1 MWGLMIIS
9 YLCLATSFIL
19 LTLTGL
25 QGYFQFHIIQA
36 NHPQFALFTAIFY
49 MFTETL
55 VMFYFIG
62 SGTAIKK
69 SIKWGSGE
77 PALYEKVK
85 KTKMILFPH
94 LTMNMIFVGI
104 VFILGGAVQTGS
116 VSGWIHGLLFDLAFV
131 HFLYVT
137 ILQHRGFKENV
148 EIIGEIAV
156 VEETASNNSTA

>member
-1 MWGLMIIS
+1 MWGLMIFS
-9 YLCLATSFIL
+9 YLCIAISIFLLA
-19 LTLTGL
+19 LTGL
-25 QGYFQFHIIQA
+25 QGYFQFHLIQA

-69 SIKWGSGE
+69 SIKMGGGD

-94 LTMNMIFVGI
+94 LTMNMIFIGI
-104 VFILGGAVQTGS
+104 VFILGGAVQTGR
-116 VSGWIHGLLFDLAFV
+116 VAGWIHGLLFDLAFI

-148 EIIGEIAV
+148 EIIGEIAI
-156 VEETASNNSTA
+156 VEETATDNSPA

>member
-1 MWGLMIIS
+1 MWGLMIVS
-9 YLCLATSFIL
+9 YLCIAISIVLLA
-19 LTLTGL
+19 LTGF
-25 QGYFQFHIIQA
+25 QGYFQFQLMQA

-69 SIKWGSGE
+69 SIKMGGGE
-77 PALYEKVK
+77 PSLYEKVK

-94 LTMNMIFVGI
+94 LTMNMLFVGT

-116 VSGWIHGLLFDLAFV
+116 VSGWMHGLLFDLAFL
-131 HFLYVT
+131 HFLYV
-137 ILQHRGFKENV
+137 IVIQHRGFKENV
-148 EIIGEIAV
+148 EIIGKIAI
-156 VEETASNNSTA
+156 VESSEANKFPA

>member
-1 MWGLMIIS
+1 MWGLMILS
-9 YLCLATSFIL
+9 YLCIAINIVLLA
-19 LTLTGL
+19 LTGL
-25 QGYFQFHIIQA
+25 QGYFQFHLIQA

-69 SIKWGSGE
+69 SIKMGGGE
-77 PALYEKVK
+77 PSLYEKVK

-94 LTMNMIFVGI
+94 LTINMVFIGT

-116 VSGWIHGLLFDLAFV
+116 VAGWIHGLLFDLAFI
-131 HFLYVT
+131 HFLYV
-137 ILQHRGFKENV
+137 IVIQHRGFKENV
-148 EIIGEIAV
+148 EIIGELPV
-156 VEETASNNSTA
+156 VNDSAENNLTV

>member
-1 MWGLMIIS
+1 MWGLMIVS
-9 YLCLATSFIL
+9 YLCTAISIVL

-25 QGYFQFHIIQA
+25 QGYFQFHLMQA
-36 NHPQFALFTAIFY
+36 NHSQFALFTAIFY

-69 SIKWGSGE
+69 SIKMRAGKTS
-77 PALYEKVK
+77 LYEKVK

-94 LTMNMIFVGI
+94 LTMSMLFVGT

-116 VSGWIHGLLFDLAFV
+116 VPGWMHGLLFDLAFI
-131 HFLYVT
+131 HFLYLI

-148 EIIGEIAV
+148 EIIGEIAII
-156 VEETASNNSTA
+156 EGTAANKFPA

>member
-1 MWGLMIIS
+1 MWGLMIVS
-9 YLCLATSFIL
+9 YLCTAISIIL
-19 LTLTGL
+19 LALTGL
-25 QGYFQFHIIQA
+25 QGYFQFHLIQA

-69 SIKWGSGE
+69 SIIMEDGE
-77 PALYEKVK
+77 TSLYEKVK

-94 LTMNMIFVGI
+94 LTLNMFFIGT

-116 VSGWIHGLLFDLAFV
+116 FPGWLHGLLFDFSFI
-131 HFLYVT
+131 HFLYV
-137 ILQHRGFKENV
+137 IVIQHRGFKENV
-148 EIIGEIAV
+148 EIIGKIAI
-156 VEETASNNSTA
+156 VEGATTNKSPA

>member
-1 MWGLMIIS
+1 MWGLMILS
-9 YLCLATSFIL
+9 YLCIAISIFLLA
-19 LTLTGL
+19 LTGL
-25 QGYFQFHIIQA
+25 QGYFQFHLIQA

-69 SIKWGSGE
+69 SIKMGGGE
-77 PALYEKVK
+77 PILYEKVK

-94 LTMNMIFVGI
+94 LTINMVFIGT

-116 VSGWIHGLLFDLAFV
+116 VAGWTHGLFFDLAYI

-148 EIIGEIAV
+148 EIIGEIAI
-156 VEETASNNSTA
+156 VEEAAANNSTA